1 MTLTGTN
8 VLYRDALI
16 VSKNLDFF
24 WGTLT
29 KSFNLLSMINE
40 TVNRGREI
48 FAYLINQSTGVSNG
62 IFKHFKL
69 GIDKE
74 PKAFKRTRNW
84 KRSTHNKLHKRFSW
98 VLLDKSEAMFRW
110 LLRLSFKNKKW
121 SGDIKTELKISFFC
135 FPI

>member
-1 MTLTGTN
+1 MCI
-8 VLYRDALI
+8 RDSVSI
-16 VSKNLDFF
+16 VSKNLDFLSP
-24 WGTLT
+24 TLT

-48 FAYLINQSTGVSNG
+48 FSYLINQSTGVSNG

-84 KRSTHNKLHKRFSW
+84 KRSTYNKLHKRVS
-98 VLLDKSEAMFRW
+98 
-110 LLRLSFKNKKW
+110 
-121 SGDIKTELKISFFC
+121 
-135 FPI
+135 